1 MATVVSASIVSAS
14 ILSAIHD
21 EPNRPIYAEFL
32 ALLLQQ
38 YGWAPEGLKWQ
49 PLKETTVLSFAA
61 VDAMAFQL
69 ALQLR
74 ALEARGQTLLF
85 WHSTAIW
92 VLEQADRPEKLYL
105 LADLGQRVPLAKKDE
120 TQLVLVY
127 PTVYPLPPDLCA
139 PELLK
144 INALPFRTHRSA
156 SYYSLAL
163 MCLRL
168 LQLPLPELNGTK
180 LFYFLER
187 CLKIEPS
194 ERLCFYL

>member
-1 MATVVSASIVSAS
+1 MAAEN
-14 ILSAIHD
+14 ILLAIND
-21 EPNRPIYAEFL
+21 EPNRALYAEFL
-32 ALLLQQ
+32 ALLLKQ
-38 YGWAPEGLKWQ
+38 YGWAPEGIKWRPLKE
-49 PLKETTVLSFAA
+49 KETTVLAFAA

-85 WHSTAIW
+85 WQSSAIW

-105 LADLGQRVPLAKKDE
+105 LADVSQRVSLAKKDE

-168 LQLPLPELNGTK
+168 LQVPLPELNGTK

-187 CLKIEPS
+187 CLKTEPS
-194 ERLCFYL
+194 ERLCLYL

>member
-1 MATVVSASIVSAS
+1 MLSVLSAS
-14 ILSAIHD
+14 ILSAIND
-21 EPNRPIYAEFL
+21 EPNRAIYAELL

-38 YGWAPEGLKWQ
+38 YGWAPEGIKWH
-49 PLKETTVLSFAA
+49 PLKETETPVWSFAA
-61 VDAMAFQL
+61 VDALAFQL

-85 WHSTAIW
+85 WQSSAIW
-92 VLEQADRPEKLYL
+92 VLERADRPEKLYL
-105 LADLGQRVPLAKKDE
+105 LTDLGQRVALAKKDE

-187 CLKIEPS
+187 CLKTEPN
-194 ERLCFYL
+194 ERLCLYL